1 MDRAMCDIA
10 HKFGAITFVDEVH
23 AVGLYGPRG
32 GGIGDRDKVLNKMDI
47 ISGTLGKAVGCVG
60 GYIASTRAVVDTVRS
75 YAAGFIFTTSLPPM
89 LLAGAKES
97 IRILKS
103 DEGQTLRRKHQRNV
117 KLLRQL
123 LMDRGFPVIPCPSH
137 ILPVQKLFNQVLH
150 KKVIDKHL
158 IKFSV
163 PVQLNH
169 LNINRNEINKIF
181 L

>member
-1 MDRAMCDIA
+1 MLLWRSFLLSSEIGFRQFNIPFCGLFRVFNRFQTQRRTLRSVTSCAVCPLEEMCDIA

-89 LLAGAKES
+89 LLAG
-97 IRILKS
+97 
-103 DEGQTLRRKHQRNV
+103 T
-117 KLLRQL
+117 
-123 LMDRGFPVIPCPSH
+123 
-137 ILPVQKLFNQVLH
+137 
-150 KKVIDKHL
+150 
-158 IKFSV
+158 
-163 PVQLNH
+163 
-169 LNINRNEINKIF
+169 INKFNTHLTNIK
-181 L
+181 